1 MKHWTRRSFISS
13 AIKGIP
19 AATLVS
25 AGCAPSKDEDL
36 DAPEGTSTAQDTGSA
51 AADDTGESFEDTGDG
66 SDSGST
72 DVPPALADTGPELEN
87 RWPTSLTEA
96 EQTDLDVN
104 LHVLSGTLPSDMTGH
119 AFTTY
124 PHPMDDDSPQ
134 FIGDGMVVRLDFE
147 PDRVGLF
154 RQNVRTP
161 CFYADQATRGTEY
174 EFQPSGMAR
183 ISLSLGSRNSL
194 NTNFLVMDDRLFLAY
209 DGGRPWEI
217 DPVTLQP
224 VTPVGAF
231 DEWTSMVPSWIGW
244 LRPWPFPVVLTCAHP
259 VREPRTGEMYTI
271 NFGMNAAILAPFTR
285 LIRWD
290 GNGALQSWNLVDEEG
305 NNVEIVQ
312 SAHQIAVTED
322 YIVFIDI
329 ALRMEWED
337 TLGLGT
343 TRAQIPDA
351 TIWVARRTDIHAGN
365 TNVVCKEIIVP
376 RESTHFQVDY
386 LNPDGKITLYISHN
400 CATDPSEFL
409 ASDDIN
415 PLTHRPVRADMVGFF
430 ASGTDACALGR
441 YVIDVESK
449 AILDSDV
456 LYDDEC
462 MMSTAALYTHKE
474 MDVRDVYENVY
485 WLSLGYS
492 EELRLDRLEELY
504 ADYPYRRFDIADL
517 PRETLPGVL
526 FRVYQPTM
534 EIEDKYAFPNGR
546 LPISPQFVPREGSAS
561 DTDGYIVTWV
571 CSDDTATESS
581 SGDEL
586 WIFDAANL
594 AQGPLARL
602 GHPDL
607 DIPFTLH
614 TAWMPSIGP
623 RTSTYQVPLRDD
635 IGNAVSRLNAELRVM
650 FETEVYPYFD

>member
-19 AATLVS
+19 AVSLVNTGCSSSKKQS
-25 AGCAPSKDEDL
+25 ADETGVDRL
-36 DAPEGTSTAQDTGSA
+36 FQDTANAPEE
-51 AADDTGESFEDTGDG
+51 DTGEWTEDTGTLEDTG
-66 SDSGST
+66 GTES
-72 DVPPALADTGPELEN
+72 PATLADTGPELEN
-87 RWPTSLTEA
+87 RWPTSLTQA
-96 EQTDLDVN
+96 NQTELDVN
-104 LHVLSGTLPSDMTGH
+104 LMVLSGTLPSDMTGH

-124 PHPMDDDSPQ
+124 PHPMNDGSPQ

-147 PDRVGLF
+147 SDRVGLY

-161 CFYADQATRGTEY
+161 CFYADAATRDTEY
-174 EFQPSGMAR
+174 AFQPSGMAR
-183 ISLSLGSRNSL
+183 ISMSLGSRNSL

-231 DEWTSMVPSWIGW
+231 DEWMSMVPTWISW
-244 LRPWPFPVVLTCAHP
+244 LRPWPFPIVLTSAHP
-259 VREPRTGEMYTI
+259 VREPRTGEMFTI
-271 NFGMNAAILAPFTR
+271 NFGMNAMVLQHFTR

-290 GNGALQSWNLVDEEG
+290 GNGPLQSWNLIDEDG
-305 NNVEIVQ
+305 ANVEIIQ
-312 SAHQIAVTED
+312 SAHQVAVTED
-322 YIVFIDI
+322 YVVFVDI

-337 TLGLGT
+337 TLGFGT

-351 TIWVARRTDIHAGN
+351 TIWAVRRSDIHAGM
-365 TNVVCKEIIVP
+365 TDIICKKIIVP

-386 LNPDGKITLYISHN
+386 LNPDGRITIYISHN

-409 ASDDIN
+409 EPDDIN
-415 PLTHRPVRADMVGFF
+415 PLTHRPVRSDMVGFY
-430 ASGTDACALGR
+430 ASGTDTCALGR
-441 YVIDVESK
+441 YVIDVESGS
-449 AILDSDV
+449 IIDSDIV
-456 LYDDEC
+456 YDDEC

-492 EELRLDRLEELY
+492 EELRLERLEDLY
-504 ADYPYRRFDIADL
+504 ADYPYRRTDIADL

-534 EIEDKYAFPNGR
+534 EIEDRYAFPNGR
-546 LPISPQFVPREGSAS
+546 LPISPQFVPRDGSES
-561 DTDGYIVTWV
+561 DTDGYIVVWV
-571 CSDDTATESS
+571 CSDDSGTENS

-594 AQGPLARL
+594 AQGPLTRL

-614 TAWMPSIGP
+614 TAWMPTVQP
-623 RTSTYQVPLRDD
+623 RTASYQIRLRED
-635 IGNAVSRLNAELRVM
+635 IGNNVDRLNAELRAM
-650 FETEVYPYFD
+650 FEAEVYPHFE